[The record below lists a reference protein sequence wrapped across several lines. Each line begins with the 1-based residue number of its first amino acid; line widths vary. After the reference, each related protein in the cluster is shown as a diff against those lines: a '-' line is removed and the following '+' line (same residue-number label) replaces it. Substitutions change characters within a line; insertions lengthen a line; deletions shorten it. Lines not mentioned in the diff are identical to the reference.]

1 MSDAVTRAAEALRT
15 MIASGQIAPGSGLTQ
30 VGLAQEIGVSTTPV
44 REALRLLEAEGLLE
58 SQQNGRPRVPT
69 FDPADLDGVYCNRVL
84 LESLGI
90 ALSVPRLSRDQ
101 LAIAESHLSA
111 MREAEEPAAW
121 DVAHTSF
128 HLSLMAGNSAALE
141 PEIARLVTRSE
152 LYRRMS
158 VRVDDTDGRRV
169 GDEEHAAILGACQAG
184 DGDQAALLLARHL
197 TRSALTL
204 IAHLEPGY
212 DPAAVRGAL
221 QMVTSWVTST

>member
-1 MSDAVTRAAEALRT
+1 VPDAVTRAVEALRT

-58 SQQNGRPRVPT
+58 SQENGRPRVPS

-90 ALSVPRLSRDQ
+90 ALSAPQLSPEQ
-101 LAIAESHLSA
+101 LIAARVHLQA
-111 MREAEEPAAW
+111 MRDSGEPAVW
-121 DVAHTSF
+121 DGAHESF
-128 HLSLMAGNSAALE
+128 HLGLMAGNSDALQQE
-141 PEIARLVTRSE
+141 VARLVARSD
-152 LYRRMS
+152 LYRRLS
-158 VRVDDTDGRRV
+158 VRVDDSDGRRV
-169 GDEEHAAILGACQAG
+169 GDEEHAAILSACEAG
-184 DGDQAALLLARHL
+184 DGGQAALLLARHL

-204 IAHLEPGY
+204 IAHLDPGY

-221 QMVTSWVTST
+221 QMVTSWAN

>member
-1 MSDAVTRAAEALRT
+1 VPDAVTRAAEALRT

-58 SQQNGRPRVPT
+58 SQQNGRPRVPA

-90 ALSVPRLSRDQ
+90 ALSAPRLSRDQ
-101 LAIAESHLSA
+101 LAVAESHLTA
-111 MREAEEPAAW
+111 MRDAEESGAW
-121 DVAHTSF
+121 DAAHTSF
-128 HLSLMAGNSAALE
+128 HLELMTGNAPALQQ
-141 PEIARLVTRSE
+141 EIARLVTRSD

-158 VRVDDTDGRRV
+158 VRVDDSDGRRV
-169 GDEEHAAILGACQAG
+169 GDEEHGAIFAACQAR
-184 DGDQAALLLARHL
+184 DGGQAALLLARHL

-204 IAHLEPGY
+204 IAHLEPSY

-221 QMVTSWVTST
+221 QMATSWVTST

>member
-1 MSDAVTRAAEALRT
+1 VSDAVTRAVEALRT

-90 ALSVPRLSRDQ
+90 ALSAPRMS
-101 LAIAESHLSA
+101 AEHLDAVREHLNA
-111 MREAEEPAAW
+111 MRDAEQTADWDAAH
-121 DVAHTSF
+121 AAF
-128 HLSLMAGNSAALE
+128 HLGLMAGNADALQQ
-141 PEIARLVTRSE
+141 EIARLMARSD

-158 VRVDDTDGRRV
+158 VRVDDRDGRRI
-169 GDEEHAAILGACQAG
+169 GDEEHAAILAACAAG
-184 DGDQAALLLARHL
+184 DGGQAALLLARHL
-197 TRSALTL
+197 ARSALTL
-204 IAHLEPGY
+204 IVHLEPEY

-221 QMVTSWVTST
+221 QMVTSWTAA